1 MRCDSST
8 GPVSNP
14 ASICIRHT
22 PVSVSPAS
30 IARWIGAAPRQ
41 RGSNEACTFQQ
52 PCVGAASTAFGKINP
67 YATTT
72 IRSASSA
79 RNVANAS
86 GERSVCGWKT
96 GMPRAIASSLTGEG
110 VNPRPRPAGRSGC
123 VYTATTSCRCAAAR
137 SDGTAKSGVPA
148 KMILIGLGFGIREW
162 GVATAGVLAG
172 ARMAWS

>member
-1 MRCDSST
+1 MLALFGQLLAHHFALERREIIHEQLAVQVVHLVLDAH
-8 GPVSNP
+8 GQQPV
-14 ASICIRHT
+14 
-22 PVSVSPAS
+22 
-30 IARWIGAAPRQ
+30 G
-41 RGSNEACTFQQ
+41 TFQQ